1 MSATVAH
8 TASQP
13 SYRDIATR
21 YTAAWNAH
29 DIPAIMAMHAED
41 TTYRR
46 HGSARIFR
54 GKEAVAEQFGKDFS
68 GLPGL
73 KFEPISLHGSD
84 DHFVAESIITATT
97 PDGAP
102 VTMELIDLII
112 LRDGKVVSKDSYFVQ
127 SRPPREK

>member
-1 MSATVAH
+1 
-8 TASQP
+8 
-13 SYRDIATR
+13 
-21 YTAAWNAH
+21 
-29 DIPAIMAMHAED
+29 MAMHVDD
-41 TTYRR
+41 TSYRR

-73 KFEPISLHGSD
+73 KFEPVSLHGSD
-84 DHFVAESIITATT
+84 DHFVAETIITATT

-102 VTMELIDLII
+102 VTMELIDLIT
-112 LRDGKVVSKDSYFVQ
+112 LRDGKVVSKDSYFVT